1 LASAE
6 TCHCNNSWLYGGE
19 SFTVWHQP
27 QWNQFAVDVKTL
39 RADVAELSS
48 GMKVIENELAEL
60 DKNPFQDVR
69 GCISSVSSW

>member
-1 LASAE
+1 
-6 TCHCNNSWLYGGE
+6 
-19 SFTVWHQP
+19 
-27 QWNQFAVDVKTL
+27 L

-69 GCISSVSSW
+69 GCIQFSFQLEPQLTRDVMGAFQRL